1 MANHDYVFYLISAA
15 LAIMTVA
22 SILTLRTYV
31 IMIGF
36 IISGLFIVSYKFNY
50 IIDSFVF
57 KKTNLVQILD
67 GYEVSGDRGV
77 AIRKTD
83 KGYCA
88 TAAALLKNNSSNGRI
103 SRENVEN
110 IISNSHS
117 PFKFVMQIERIN
129 IDKLLDSMK
138 TKRGML
144 EIELGKVSL
153 SGANSAKSNVLKRHI
168 DQLNSEIGQ
177 ISTGGAP
184 LKLAQYIMTSA
195 VSESGFTAQE
205 KAKSQLREITA
216 EFSALAGSK
225 AEILSG
231 NDLVDILKFDSVIV

>member
-1 MANHDYVFYLISAA
+1 MCNYDYVFYLLSAA

-22 SILTLRTYV
+22 SILTLSTYV

-50 IIDSFVF
+50 IIDSFIF

-67 GYEVSGDRGV
+67 GYEVSGDRGA
-77 AIRKTD
+77 AIRKMNR
-83 KGYCA
+83 GYCA
-88 TAAALLKNNSSNGRI
+88 TAAALLKSNNSNGKI
-103 SRENVEN
+103 SRESIEN
-110 IISNSHS
+110 IVSNSHS

-129 IDKLLDSMK
+129 IDKLLDSLK
-138 TKRGML
+138 TKRSML
-144 EIELGKVSL
+144 EIELGKIAL
-153 SGANSAKSNVLKRHI
+153 SGANSARANMLKRHI
-168 DQLNSEIGQ
+168 DQLNAEINQ
-177 ISTGGAP
+177 ISTGGSP

-195 VSESGFTAQE
+195 ISESGFTAQE

-216 EFSALAGSK
+216 EFSAIAGSK

-231 NDLVDILKFDSVIV
+231 NDLVDLLKFDSVIV